1 MTVKDLNKKT
11 PPIFDVFIS
20 GAGIAGLTLALNLAE
35 IGLSVAIIDPI
46 KNTAKPQTA
55 GIRTCAI
62 MTSLLPTLEATG
74 VLPDIMDECAWLE
87 KMHIVDMAGT
97 KPPKDITFDASEL
110 DTHAFALN
118 IPNDVL
124 RGALLRRSLKHP
136 NLTCLF
142 GDMLAEFKVAPA
154 TLDIQHDSGQYSRA
168 RLLIGADGYNSRIR
182 KIANIDAKPFDYGQ
196 TAHTCRLKHTKPH
209 HNVSSETYY
218 KDGPFTLVP
227 LANNTSSLVWLE
239 RHDNAEKTMHLT
251 RDDFVA
257 RLQKNSRNILGAI
270 ELIEGPTS
278 VPLRGM
284 VAEKLAAPRCA
295 LIAEAAHAYSPVGA
309 QGLNTSL
316 RDIETLVSL
325 VKTYAQTGLDIGSD
339 TLLKTYEEK
348 RLSDIHRRFTI
359 VNNFGQAVSTQSS
372 LLKALRGGALSIL
385 KDSRFLRKLAMQTG
399 YTGAA

>member
-1 MTVKDLNKKT
+1 MTVKDLNRKT
-11 PPIFDVFIS
+11 PPVFDIFIS
-20 GAGIAGLTLALNLAE
+20 GAGIAGLTLALNLANV
-35 IGLSVAIIDPI
+35 GLSVAIIDPVED
-46 KNTAKPQTA
+46 TSLPQTI
-55 GIRTCAI
+55 GTRTCAV

-97 KPPKDITFDASEL
+97 KPPKDITFDAQEL

-124 RGALLRRSLKHP
+124 RGALLKRALKHP
-136 NLTCLF
+136 NLTCFF
-142 GDMLAEFKVAPA
+142 GDVLADFKTTPA
-154 TLDIQHDSGQYSRA
+154 LLDIQHDSGRMSRA

-182 KIANIDAKPFDYGQ
+182 KVAQIEAKPFDYGQ

-209 HNVSSETYY
+209 HNISTETYY

-227 LANNTSSLVWLE
+227 LANNTCSLVWLE
-239 RHDNAEKTMHLT
+239 RHENADKTMRLT
-251 RDDFVA
+251 REDFVT
-257 RLQKNSRNILGAI
+257 RLQTNSRNILGRI

-316 RDIETLVSL
+316 RDIEALVSSI
-325 VKTYAQTGLDIGSD
+325 KNYAQTGLDIGSE
-339 TLLKTYEEK
+339 TLLKTYEDK
-348 RLSDIHRRFTI
+348 RLSDIHRRFNI
-359 VNNFGQAVSTQSS
+359 VNNFGQAVSTHSD
-372 LLKALRGGALSIL
+372 LVKALRGGALSAL